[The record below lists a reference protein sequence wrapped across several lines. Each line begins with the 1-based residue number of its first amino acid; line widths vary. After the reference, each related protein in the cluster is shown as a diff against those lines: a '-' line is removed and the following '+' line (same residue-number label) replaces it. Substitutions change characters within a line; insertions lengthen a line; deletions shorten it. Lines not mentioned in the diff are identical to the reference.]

1 MSNLDGQLRVMES
14 LPGDKHLIW
23 DSDRELWEVVIQI
36 EGIEYV
42 AHNRELHLAMHDASL
57 RALISSPIVGRSPK
71 KLRIATRRF

>member
-1 MSNLDGQLRVMES
+1 MES

-42 AHNRELHLAMHDASL
+42 AHNRELHLAMHDATL
-57 RALISSPIVGRSPK
+57 RAKRHPWSSYTIKGCQSSIVGRSPK
-71 KLRIATRRF
+71 KLRIATRR